1 MLVYQGLCPPPC
13 SCHLPSGLPR
23 LPPSRPTPTFPSS
36 LHNSSNS
43 PAFPHPPQIPPPC
56 PSHFAL
62 LSLAGF
68 RALVLVRDP
77 PSHIF
82 RKASRRTCQAV
93 CQLSAAWLS
102 FSLHQPGHCS
112 TLSDF
117 SRVEVAENLIKS
129 HQLLPTDYFPLQ
141 FLLLF

>member
-1 MLVYQGLCPPPC
+1 MPVYQGLCPPPC

-43 PAFPHPPQIPPPC
+43 PAFPHPPFPGWIQSPG
-56 PSHFAL
+56 
-62 LSLAGF
+62 AGE
-68 RALVLVRDP
+68 
-77 PSHIF
+77 
-82 RKASRRTCQAV
+82 
-93 CQLSAAWLS
+93 
-102 FSLHQPGHCS
+102 GS
-112 TLSDF
+112 TLPYFQESFQTYMPGRLPAIGCLAILFLTPAWSLLYPASTQLWWSDF
-117 SRVEVAENLIKS
+117 SRLEVAENLIKS